1 MRKRK
6 WIVGSRQ
13 SALALTQTQQVLQ
26 QLQTV
31 SISHGFDYDF
41 EIRPI
46 VTKGDQVIDISLS
59 KIGGKGLFVK
69 EIEQSLLD
77 RETDFAIHSMK
88 DMPSINPDGLTI
100 ACIPLREDPRDAWIS
115 SRGTSLQD
123 EPQGALIGTSSLRRA
138 CQLLAYRGDLTIHPL
153 RGNIDTRLKKMDH
166 SKFNGIVLAAAGLRR
181 MGWEQRI
188 TELIPIEIC
197 LPAVGQGA
205 LALQCREDEYELIEF
220 LQLIHHEH
228 TAIAVTA
235 ERAFLNM
242 LQGGC
247 QIPIGGYATVEQT
260 SSSEQRIILTGMVG
274 SLDGRTILK
283 QQCIGTQARDLG
295 VQLGVKLL
303 KQGAEQILA
312 QAKADAQDE

>member
-6 WIVGSRQ
+6 WMVGSRQ

-26 QLQTV
+26 QLKTI

-46 VTKGDQVIDISLS
+46 VTKGDQMIDISLS

-100 ACIPLREDPRDAWIS
+100 ACTPLREDPRDAWIS

-138 CQLLAYRGDLTIHPL
+138 CQLLAYREDLKIHPL

-166 SKFNGIVLAAAGLRR
+166 LKFNGIVLAAAGLRR
-181 MGWEQRI
+181 MGWEQRM
-188 TELIPIEIC
+188 TELIPTEIC

-205 LALQCREDEYELIEF
+205 LALQCREDDVELIEF
-220 LQLIHHEH
+220 LQLIHHEP

-235 ERAFLNM
+235 ERAFLDV

-247 QIPIGGYATVEQT
+247 QIPIGGYAMVEQT
-260 SSSEQRIILTGMVG
+260 SSIEQRIILTGMVG

-283 QQCIGTQARDLG
+283 QQCTGTQARDLG
-295 VQLGVKLL
+295 VQLGVMLL